1 MYGSELKAT
10 NGLMES
16 NWLVVPMR
24 TMPPSLAAER
34 GAAEAAGAVT
44 ATLARPRAMRQSSL
58 RAVMRSPAIRC
69 APEADVP
76 PERGGYALVARWI
89 QGPSSDGGVWWKSA
103 EGAAPA
109 SGGAQAPRLRERA
122 EVENGFRRRRAR
134 EVHPCS
140 HAKRLGF

>member
-69 APEADVP
+69 APEADLP

-89 QGPSSDGGVWWKSA
+89 QGPLLRRG
-103 EGAAPA
+103 A
-109 SGGAQAPRLRERA
+109 SGGSQRGAPR
-122 EVENGFRRRRAR
+122 
-134 EVHPCS
+134 
-140 HAKRLGF
+140 RLPEMGVLGIEPRTSRV